1 MLEWYCQQSQDT
13 GISYIDSTSI
23 AVCHP
28 KRISRNKVFKG
39 IGALGKSTKGWFFG
53 FKLHLV
59 TNEKGEI
66 QGVKIT
72 KGNTDDRSP
81 VQGITKRLTGLLFG
95 DKGYI
100 KQELFEVLHK
110 RNLKLVAG
118 IRKGMKN
125 KLLPIF
131 EKILL
136 RKRSIIETV
145 FSTLKYYFE
154 FGAYQTQ
161 IYC

>member
-72 KGNTDDRSP
+72 KGNTDDRSACARYN
-81 VQGITKRLTGLLFG
+81 KASYRLV
-95 DKGYI
+95 I
-100 KQELFEVLHK
+100 W
-110 RNLKLVAG
+110 
-118 IRKGMKN
+118 
-125 KLLPIF
+125 
-131 EKILL
+131 
-136 RKRSIIETV
+136 
-145 FSTLKYYFE
+145 
-154 FGAYQTQ
+154 
-161 IYC
+161 